1 MTHPYER
8 GRIPMGGEDFG
19 APPAL
24 VRITQPRGSLLTGA
38 VTPSRGKMHRRERA
52 TREGDDGETR

>member
-1 MTHPYER
+1 MS
-8 GRIPMGGEDFG
+8 GEDFG
-19 APPAL
+19 ATPAL